1 MIAAYREMMQFTV
14 EEMNEAWPLF
24 H

>member
-1 MIAAYREMMQFTV
+1 MIAAYREMMTFTV